1 MPWPRQRCKNA
12 SSAAVLAQNY
22 TVSRSSIPKQASL
35 LSFAMPCYNMVSS
48 ELTEARVQLRPSG
61 VATKP
66 HHVEATPP
74 EVQLRPSVVAAKPG
88 HVAATPLAVDERQ
101 LVLYRRMRSMLNLS
115 TNENNAWSYIFR
127 YGTLSEVCPF
137 GERLWDGL
145 QQDFVGYR
153 FTYLMSGRRFL
164 GWFRCPSAFSQHN
177 AGRGVEPGDS
187 VWYPAVFCDM
197 NDEHVFMACLHIILV
212 QCRPWKVHRTRMA
225 HQIEMV

>member
-48 ELTEARVQLRPSG
+48 ELTEARVQLRPSD

-101 LVLYRRMRSMLNLS
+101 LVLYRQMRSTLNLS
-115 TNENNAWSYIFR
+115 TNEKTHGATSSATAPCR
-127 YGTLSEVCPF
+127 RSVRSVSDCGTACNRTSSATGSHTSCLAAAS
-137 GERLWDGL
+137 WDG
-145 QQDFVGYR
+145 
-153 FTYLMSGRRFL
+153 SGVLPHSANTML
-164 GWFRCPSAFSQHN
+164 GVASSRAIQFGIRLYFA
-177 AGRGVEPGDS
+177 
-187 VWYPAVFCDM
+187 
-197 NDEHVFMACLHIILV
+197 
-212 QCRPWKVHRTRMA
+212 T
-225 HQIEMV
+225 